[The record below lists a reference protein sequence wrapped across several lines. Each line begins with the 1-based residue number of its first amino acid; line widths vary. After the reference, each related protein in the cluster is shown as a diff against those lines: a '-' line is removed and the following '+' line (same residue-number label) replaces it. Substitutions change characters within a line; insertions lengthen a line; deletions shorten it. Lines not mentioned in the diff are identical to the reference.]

1 MPCYNAEFISS
12 SCMENITLLTCKEP
26 MVHDELYLVRT
37 VVDALLQGK
46 IYQFLVYG

>member
-1 MPCYNAEFISS
+1 
-12 SCMENITLLTCKEP
+12 MENITLLTCKEP